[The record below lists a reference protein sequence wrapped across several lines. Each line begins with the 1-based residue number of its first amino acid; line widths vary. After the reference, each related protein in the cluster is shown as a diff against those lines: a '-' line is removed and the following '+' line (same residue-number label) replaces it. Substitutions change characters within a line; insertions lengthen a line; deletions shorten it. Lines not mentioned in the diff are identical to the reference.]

1 MAEGKTTSHPTFFFL
16 KSIIFREEIKEWKS
30 HPEGLGQCY
39 VYILTRT
46 CSYMEMIPTFLLL
59 PQPVCMRK
67 HCRRCLPFFLSL
79 SLESTFPACEGGFAG
94 IPLSV
99 CKWKQSLSSE
109 SSIFVITLVTVT
121 VAHQ

>member
-1 MAEGKTTSHPTFFFL
+1 MLCLHSNKDMFLHGNDTHVPTSSPTRLYAKTLQTLFTFFF
-16 KSIIFREEIKEWKS
+16 
-30 HPEGLGQCY
+30 
-39 VYILTRT
+39 
-46 CSYMEMIPTFLLL
+46 
-59 PQPVCMRK
+59 
-67 HCRRCLPFFLSL
+67 SL
-79 SLESTFPACEGGFAG
+79 SLASTFPACEGGFAG